1 MTRALNKEESM
12 ALKIWLDGKLVDRE
26 DAKITVYDHGL
37 LYGDGVFEGIRVYN
51 SRVFELDAHI
61 KRLYESA
68 KAIRLSIAISQSELA
83 GAVEETVEANSVTNG
98 YIRLVVTR
106 GVGTLGLNPFVCKN
120 SCIFIIADSIQLYPE
135 ELYEKGMKVIS
146 ATTVRNHPLAIP
158 PQAKSLNYLNNI
170 LAKIEALD
178 NDVPEAI
185 LYNHEG
191 YVAEASGD
199 NVLIVKD
206 GVIYTPP
213 AEAGALP
220 GITQRVVIKLAKEEN
235 IQVVEKN
242 LTRFD
247 LYVCDEFF
255 LTGTAAEVIGI
266 VDVDGRI
273 IGDGKPGPIT
283 SLLRKKFFEYTHGK
297 EK

>member
-1 MTRALNKEESM
+1 M
-12 ALKIWLDGKLVDRE
+12 ARKIWLNGKLVDQE
-26 DAKITVYDHGL
+26 EAKITVFDHGL

-51 SRVFELDAHI
+51 SRVFELQAHI

-68 KAIRLSIAISQSELA
+68 KAIRLTIALSQSELA
-83 GAVEETVEANSVTNG
+83 GAVEETVEANSITDG
-98 YIRLVVTR
+98 YVRLVVTR
-106 GVGTLGLNPFVCKN
+106 GVGTLGLNPFICKN
-120 SCIFIIADSIQLYPE
+120 SCIYIIADTIQLYPE
-135 ELYEKGMKVIS
+135 ELYEKGMKIIS

-158 PQAKSLNYLNNI
+158 PQAKTMNYLNNI

-178 NDVPEAI
+178 NNVPEAI
-185 LYNHEG
+185 MYNHEG

-206 GVIYTPP
+206 GIIYTPP

-220 GITQRVVIKLAKEEN
+220 GITRSIVIKLAKEEN

-266 VDVDGRI
+266 VEVDGRM

-283 SLLRKKFFEYTHGK
+283 SLLRKKFFEYTRKG
-297 EK
+297 EIADSA

>member
-1 MTRALNKEESM
+1 M
-12 ALKIWLDGKLVDRE
+12 ALKIWLDGKLVDE
-26 DAKITVYDHGL
+26 KDANISVFDHGL

-51 SRVFELDAHI
+51 SRVFELEAHI
-61 KRLYESA
+61 RRLYDSA
-68 KAIRLSIAISQSELA
+68 KAIRLEVPMRRSELIS
-83 GAVEETVEANSVTNG
+83 AVEKTVEANGVIDG
-98 YIRLVVTR
+98 YIRLLLTR
-106 GVGTLGLNPFVCKN
+106 GVGTLGLNPFICEN
-120 SCIFIIADSIQLYPE
+120 SRLIIIADNIQLYPE

-158 PQAKSLNYLNNI
+158 PQVKSMNYLNNI

-178 NDVPEAI
+178 YEVPEAI
-185 LYNHEG
+185 MYNQGG
-191 YVAEASGD
+191 YVAEATGD
-199 NVLIVKD
+199 NVFIVRD

-213 AEAGALP
+213 AEAGSLE
-220 GITQRVVIKLAKEEN
+220 GVTQEVVIRLAKEEN
-235 IQVVEKN
+235 FEVVEKN

-266 VDVDGRI
+266 VEIDGRV

-283 SLLRKKFFEYTHGK
+283 KLLRQKFFKYAHGK
-297 EK
+297 GK

>member
-1 MTRALNKEESM
+1 M
-12 ALKIWLDGKLVDRE
+12 ALKIWLDFKLVDE
-26 DAKITVYDHGL
+26 KDAKISVFDHGL

-51 SRVFELDAHI
+51 SRVFELEAHI
-61 KRLYESA
+61 RRLYDSA
-68 KAIRLSIAISQSELA
+68 KAIRLEVPMRRSELIS
-83 GAVEETVEANSVTNG
+83 AVEKTVEANGVIDG
-98 YIRLVVTR
+98 YIRLLVTR
-106 GVGTLGLNPFVCKN
+106 GVGTLGLNPFICEN
-120 SCIFIIADSIQLYPE
+120 SRLVIIADNIQLYPE

-158 PQAKSLNYLNNI
+158 PQVKSLNYLNNI

-178 NDVPEAI
+178 YEVPEAI
-185 LYNHEG
+185 MYNQGG
-191 YVAEASGD
+191 YVAEATGD
-199 NVLIVKD
+199 NVFIVRD

-213 AEAGALP
+213 AEAGSLE
-220 GITQRVVIKLAKEEN
+220 GVTQGVVIRLAKEEN
-235 IQVVEKN
+235 FEVGEKN

-266 VDVDGRI
+266 VEIDGRV

-283 SLLRKKFFEYTHGK
+283 RLLRKKFFKYAHGK
-297 EK
+297 GK

>member
-1 MTRALNKEESM
+1 M
-12 ALKIWLDGKLVDRE
+12 ALKIWLNGKLVGRE
-26 DAKITVYDHGL
+26 DAKITVFDHGL

-68 KAIRLSIAISQSELA
+68 KAIRLTIAISQSELA
-83 GAVEETVEANSVTNG
+83 GAVEETVKANSITDG
-98 YIRLVVTR
+98 YVRLVVTR
-106 GVGTLGLNPFVCKN
+106 GVGTLGLNPFICKN
-120 SCIFIIADSIQLYPE
+120 SCIYIIADSIQLYPE
-135 ELYEKGMKVIS
+135 ELYEKGMRIIS

-158 PQAKSLNYLNNI
+158 PQAKTLNYLNNI

-185 LYNHEG
+185 MYNHVG

-220 GITQRVVIKLAKEEN
+220 GITRSIVIKLAKEEN
-235 IQVVEKN
+235 LQVVEKN

-266 VDVDGRI
+266 VEVDGRM

-283 SLLRKKFFEYTHGK
+283 SLLRKKFFEYTHEK

>member
-1 MTRALNKEESM
+1 M
-12 ALKIWLDGKLVDRE
+12 ALKIWLNGKLVDRE
-26 DAKITVYDHGL
+26 DAKITVFDHGL

-68 KAIRLSIAISQSELA
+68 KAIRLTVAISHSELA
-83 GAVEETVEANSVTNG
+83 GAVEETVEANSITDG
-98 YIRLVVTR
+98 YVRLVATR
-106 GVGTLGLNPFVCKN
+106 GVGTLGLNPFICKN
-120 SCIFIIADSIQLYPE
+120 SCIYIIADSIQLYPE
-135 ELYEKGMKVIS
+135 ELYEKGMRIIS
-146 ATTVRNHPLAIP
+146 ATTVRNHPLSIP
-158 PQAKSLNYLNNI
+158 PQAKTMNYLNNI

-185 LYNHEG
+185 MYNHEG

-206 GVIYTPP
+206 GIIYTPP

-220 GITQRVVIKLAKEEN
+220 GITRSIVIKLAKEEN

-266 VDVDGRI
+266 VNVDGRI

-283 SLLRKKFFEYTHGK
+283 SLLRKKFFEYAHGK
-297 EK
+297 ENN

>member
-1 MTRALNKEESM
+1 M
-12 ALKIWLDGKLVDRE
+12 ALKIWLDDKLVDE
-26 DAKITVYDHGL
+26 PDAKISIFDHGL

-51 SRVFELDAHI
+51 GRVFELQTHI
-61 KRLYESA
+61 RRLYESA
-68 KAIRLSIAISQSELA
+68 KVIRLEIPMTKDKLIS
-83 GAVEETVEANSVTNG
+83 AVEKTVKANEVVDG

-106 GVGTLGLNPFVCKN
+106 GVGTLGLNPFVCEN
-120 SCIFIIADSIQLYPE
+120 GRLFIIADNIQLYPE
-135 ELYEKGMKVIS
+135 ELYEKGMKIIS

-178 NDVPEAI
+178 NNVPEAI
-185 LYNHEG
+185 MYNHEG
-191 YVAEASGD
+191 YVAEATGD
-199 NVLIVKD
+199 NVFIVRD

-213 AEAGALP
+213 TEAGSLP
-220 GITQRVVIKLAKEEN
+220 GITRAIVIRLAKKEN
-235 IQVVEKN
+235 LQVVEKN

-266 VDVDGRI
+266 VEIDGRT
-273 IGDGKPGPIT
+273 IGAGRPGPVT
-283 SLLRKKFFEYTHGK
+283 KLLRKKFFEYAHGK
-297 EK
+297 

>member
-1 MTRALNKEESM
+1 M
-12 ALKIWLDGKLVDRE
+12 ALKIWLDGKLVE
-26 DAKITVYDHGL
+26 EKDAKISVFDHGL

-51 SRVFELDAHI
+51 SRVFELEAHI
-61 KRLYESA
+61 RRLYESA
-68 KAIRLSIAISQSELA
+68 KAIRLEIPMSRNKLIS
-83 GAVEETVEANSVTNG
+83 AVEKTVEANEVIDG

-106 GVGTLGLNPFVCKN
+106 GVGTLGLNPFICEN
-120 SCIFIIADSIQLYPE
+120 SRLYIIADNIQLYPE
-135 ELYEKGMKVIS
+135 ELYEKGMKIIS

-158 PQAKSLNYLNNI
+158 PQVKSLNYLNNI

-185 LYNHEG
+185 MYNHEG
-191 YVAEASGD
+191 YVAEATGD
-199 NVLIVKD
+199 NVFIIRD
-206 GVIYTPP
+206 DVIYTPP
-213 AEAGALP
+213 VEAGSLE
-220 GITQRVVIKLAKEEN
+220 GITRGVVIRLAQEEDLK
-235 IQVVEKN
+235 VVEKN

-266 VDVDGRI
+266 VEIDGRV

-283 SLLRKKFFEYTHGK
+283 QLLRKKFFKYAHGK
-297 EK
+297 GK

>member
-1 MTRALNKEESM
+1 M
-12 ALKIWLDGKLVDRE
+12 AQKIWLNGKLVGRE
-26 DAKITVYDHGL
+26 DAKITVFDHGL

-68 KAIRLSIAISQSELA
+68 KAIRLTIAMSQSELA
-83 GAVEETVEANSVTNG
+83 GAVEETVEANSITDG
-98 YIRLVVTR
+98 YVRLVVTR
-106 GVGTLGLNPFVCKN
+106 GVGTLGLNPFICKN
-120 SCIFIIADSIQLYPE
+120 SCIIIIADSIQLYPE
-135 ELYEKGMKVIS
+135 ELYEKGMRIIS

-185 LYNHEG
+185 MYNHQG

-235 IQVVEKN
+235 IQVIEKN

-266 VDVDGRI
+266 VNVDGRI

-283 SLLRKKFFEYTHGK
+283 SLLRKKFFEYAHGK